1 MFFLATRAPRCT
13 SGERATDSRAQA
25 VHETYPQLWMESGEN
40 STLHPRTGRMPVL
53 TGIPAPSFRKPHPC
67 KLSTLWRRAVDEASG
82 LRRLGAAQCP
92 QNPGFAAQR
101 GRDSRPGPKLST
113 TSGLSY
119 PQLWRKTVCI
129 HIRCHISTRW
139 HASLSRHGGKVA
151 DPEPGSAAT
160 PVVNHTR
167 VSCPHCA
174 QPLWASGARTP
185 SSLPDRAKP
194 AVGNCPARVQGKTLP
209 PNTPGPRA
217 RPRGKM
223 AGLGAQGSRSR
234 DVAGQHN

>member
-129 HIRCHISTRW
+129 HVRCHISTRW

-174 QPLWASGARTP
+174 QPLWATVGYPQRRRAPRRPSLRDGSVRGPWADGGSKAAAEGGAR
-185 SSLPDRAKP
+185 A
-194 AVGNCPARVQGKTLP
+194 GG
-209 PNTPGPRA
+209 
-217 RPRGKM
+217 RGRRR
-223 AGLGAQGSRSR
+223 GGWLRR
-234 DVAGQHN
+234 